1 MTKPEN
7 KMVSELRLT
16 LKHLGNTKI
25 HMISLGSPMSP
36 IRKIDDAIQ
45 AIETL
50 IAKYDK
56 GTKDD

>member
-16 LKHLGNTKI
+16 VKHLGNTKI
-25 HMISLGSPMSP
+25 HMISLGLPLSN
-36 IRKIDDAIQ
+36 IRKIDDATE
-45 AIETL
+45 AIKTL

-56 GTKDD
+56 GNKDE